1 MKNTAG
7 ASYHSAIAAKRS
19 SYIISAMKNYVMLKQ
34 RTDPAQAPDAAA
46 MGRPTTWEAF
56 YGDTVKDLGN
66 PDKLKREIIDLENS
80 HAFLKKIDKISNY
93 VGAPPLNKFKKLK
106 HLRPMLSL
114 SNAFGKSD
122 MIDFIKKIHNFLNL
136 RNLNLEFTCE
146 PKIDGISA
154 TLIYEKGFLTKG
166 ISRGDGII
174 GEDILENLKTIS
186 SIPKKINSKKIP
198 DLLEVRCEIY
208 IGKKDFENLK
218 KDFAN
223 PRNAAGGSL
232 RQKNPKETS
241 KIPLRYF
248 AYGFGAVEPMLFD
261 KQSEFLSTIKNWGF
275 TVNPHSEVISNID
288 EIESQYKK
296 IDSLRSSLN
305 YDIDGLV
312 YKVNDLK
319 FQKRLGNTSNSPRW
333 AIAYKFSAEKAKT
346 KINDIIIQV
355 GRTGAITP
363 VAKVEP
369 VNVGGVVVSNATLH
383 NEDEINRKDIRVGD
397 TILIQRAGDVIPQV
411 VSVDLSKRSKTSNKY
426 IFPTKCLC
434 GSETKKEFSQSTKKQ
449 DAVRRCFKGYDC
461 KFIAKEKLKH
471 LVSKEAFNIDGL
483 GKKVVE
489 QFWDLSLVRV
499 PSDIFKLNY
508 IKIQELEGW
517 GELSI
522 KNLKKAIEK
531 SKFITL
537 DKFIFSIGIRHIGQ
551 ENAKILAGFFGTI
564 QEFTKLFDLRNRK
577 KILLNLADL
586 DGIGDTQIQSI
597 DNFFSNNTN
606 TRISIDLIKEL
617 SIKNYSVE
625 NTGGK
630 FSNKKLM
637 FTGGFENMSRSEAK
651 EIVEKNGGKV
661 MGSISKKLN
670 YLVIGNS
677 KPTKKKIEQAKKLNI
692 KLILEKDW
700 NKILNS

>member
-1 MKNTAG
+1 MKKKDL
-7 ASYHSAIAAKRS
+7 I
-19 SYIISAMKNYVMLKQ
+19 KNYKSKIKNLKFHN
-34 RTDPAQAPDAAA
+34 DLY
-46 MGRPTTWEAF
+46 F
-56 YGDTVKDLGN
+56 NKDN
-66 PDKLKREIIDLENS
+66 PEISDQEYDKLKREIIDLENS
-80 HAFLKKIDKISNY
+80 HVFLKKIDKISNY

-154 TLIYEKGFLTKG
+154 ALIYEKGFLTKG

-426 IFPTKCLC
+426 IFPNKCLC
-434 GSETKKEFSQSTKKQ
+434 GSETKKEFSKSTKKQ

-483 GKKVVE
+483 GKKVIE

-551 ENAKILAGFFGTI
+551 ENAKVLAGFFGTI

-577 KILLNLADL
+577 KILLNLSDL